1 MPTLTPKTNVLGFS
15 NAYHLLRRTTYNI
28 TKPRILEYASKT
40 PQEAVAA
47 LFTFTPPNPPSPLND
62 LGETIIPTAANPTV
76 TEKEEISAWTKND
89 AMWWLYCAMKDGSA
103 QHKIAFFLHLLFVT
117 DDNGMIWQNYD
128 YKELLRLYTNGSI
141 KELAIKVTQNPR
153 MLAFLNN
160 SSNHKKSPNQNY
172 AREFLELFTILKGPQ
187 IDTGNY
193 TNYTET
199 DVQEAARVLTGF
211 TFTYSVQSDKKER
224 LTTLDPDTNLPS
236 GHVDVSRHD
245 TGLKIFSA
253 AFNNQSI
260 VGGITEDTILEE
272 LHHFIDMIFNQDETA
287 KAYCRRMYRYFVN
300 RDITPEIEEGII
312 TPLANV
318 LKSNNYNILPTLTTL
333 LTSKHF
339 YDEEDEIVGDQTIGS
354 LVRNPV
360 ELYLHMFTLLELPFP
375 LYTENALA
383 VHRIMSWVVR
393 SYSRSA
399 GMLIFTPPSVNG
411 YAGYSSAPNYDKN
424 WITTTT
430 LRPRYNN
437 TIDYLINGLT
447 YNGHLFK
454 VDIASFVK
462 DSGYFSNQEDAD
474 TLVTEFLQL
483 MFVKV
488 PEGERYIYF
497 RSVLLGQLTLDN
509 WKTEWNNYKK
519 TNVDTNVKIVF
530 NRFMRAIVKS
540 PEFQIM

>member
-1 MPTLTPKTNVLGFS
+1 MPTLTPKTNVLGYS
-15 NAYHLLRRTTYNI
+15 NAYHLLRRVTYNI

-62 LGETIIPTAANPTV
+62 LGETIVPTVANPTV
-76 TEKEEISAWTKND
+76 TEKEEISAWVKND
-89 AMWWLYCAMKDGSA
+89 AFWWLYCAMKDDSA

-117 DDNGMIWQNYD
+117 DDNGTHWTNYD
-128 YKELLRLYTNGSI
+128 YKELLRIYANGSI
-141 KELAIKVTQNPR
+141 KELALKVTLNPR
-153 MLAFLNN
+153 MLSFLNN
-160 SSNHKKSPNQNY
+160 SSNHKRSPNQNY

-211 TFTYSVQSDKKER
+211 TFTSSIQSDKKER
-224 LTTLDPDTNLPS
+224 LTTIDPDTHLPS
-236 GHVDVSRHD
+236 GHVNVSNHD

-253 AFNNQSI
+253 AFNNESI

-272 LHHFIDMIFNQDETA
+272 LQNFINMIFNQAETA
-287 KAYCRRMYRYFVN
+287 KAYCRRMYRYFVS

-312 TPLANV
+312 TPLANI

-333 LTSKHF
+333 ITSQHF
-339 YDEEDEIVGDQTIGS
+339 YDEEDDITGDQTIGS
-354 LVRNPV
+354 IVRNPF
-360 ELYLHMFTLLELPFP
+360 ELYLHLFTLLELPFP

-411 YAGYSSAPNYDKN
+411 YAGYSSGPNYDKN

-447 YNGHLFK
+447 YNNHVFK
-454 VDIASFVK
+454 IDIASFVK

-474 TLVTEFLQL
+474 TLVTEFLQM

-497 RSVLLGQLTLDN
+497 RTVLLGQLTLDN

-530 NRFMRAIVKS
+530 NRFMRAIIKS

>member
-1 MPTLTPKTNVLGFS
+1 MPTLTSKTDVLGFS

-40 PQEAVAA
+40 PQEAIAA
-47 LFTFTPPNPPSPLND
+47 LFTFTPPDPPSPLND

-76 TEKEEISAWTKND
+76 TEKEAISAWVKND
-89 AMWWLYCAMKDGSA
+89 AFWWLYCAMKDGSA
-103 QHKIAFFLHLLFVT
+103 QHKIAFFLHLLFVA
-117 DDNGMIWQNYD
+117 DDNGMLWQNYD
-128 YKELLRLYTNGSI
+128 YKELLRLYANGSI
-141 KELAIKVTQNPR
+141 KELAMKVTLNPR
-153 MLAFLNN
+153 MLAYLNN
-160 SSNHKKSPNQNY
+160 SSNQKRSPNQNY

-211 TFTYSVQSDKKER
+211 TSTYSVQSDKNAR
-224 LTTLDPDTNLPS
+224 LTTLDPDTRLPS
-236 GHVDVSRHD
+236 GHVNVSLHD

-253 AFNNQSI
+253 AFNHHSI
-260 VGGITEDTILEE
+260 VGGITEETIMEE
-272 LHHFIDMIFNQDETA
+272 LQYFVDMIFDQDETA
-287 KAYCRRMYRYFVN
+287 KAYCRRIYRYFVS

-312 TPLANV
+312 APLANI
-318 LKSNNYNILPTLTTL
+318 LKSNNYNIIPTLTTL

-339 YDEEDEIVGDQTIGS
+339 YDEEDEIVGDKTIGA
-354 LVRNPV
+354 LVRNPF
-360 ELYLHMFTLLELPFP
+360 ELYLHMFTLLELQFP
-375 LYTENALA
+375 LYTENTLA
-383 VHRIMSWVVR
+383 IHRMMSWVVR
-393 SYSRSA
+393 SYSRNA

-411 YAGYSSAPNYDKN
+411 YAGYSSSPNYDKN
-424 WITTTT
+424 WITTST

-437 TIDYLINGLT
+437 TIDYLVNGLT
-447 YNGHLFK
+447 YNNHVFK

-462 DSGYFSNQEDAD
+462 DSGYFSNQGDAD
-474 TLVTEFLQL
+474 TLVKEFLQL

-488 PEGERYIYF
+488 PEGERYNYF
-497 RSVLLGQLTLDN
+497 RTVLLGQLTLAN
-509 WKTEWNNYKK
+509 WQTEWSNYQR

-530 NRFMRAIVKS
+530 NRFVRAIIKS